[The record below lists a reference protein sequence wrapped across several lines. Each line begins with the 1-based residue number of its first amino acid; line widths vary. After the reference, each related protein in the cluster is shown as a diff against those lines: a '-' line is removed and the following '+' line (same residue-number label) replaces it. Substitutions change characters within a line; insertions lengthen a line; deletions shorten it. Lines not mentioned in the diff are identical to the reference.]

1 MNKLFDRDNLKIL
14 PLSSR
19 VNKLNIEQDVVD
31 PSTWILDLSNEAMED
46 VEKTADDLRRA
57 KRDGAA
63 RILTYGAHSIK
74 NGLGK
79 VLY

>member
-31 PSTWILDLSNEAMED
+31 PTTWLLDLSDEAMED
-46 VEKTADDLRRA
+46 VEKTAENLIPA
-57 KRDGAA
+57 VSKEK
-63 RILTYGAHSIK
+63 YPSF
-74 NGLGK
+74 
-79 VLY
+79 